1 MMWRRIVKLRFYL
14 VLFIRYFTYLF
25 TVNLY
30 VYRLS
35 IKECRIGDGS
45 GIRHHKKCLV
55 WEISDKNVKTM
66 TI

>member
-1 MMWRRIVKLRFYL
+1 MWKGIVKLKFRLIYL
-14 VLFIRYFTYLF
+14 SLYFCIYCKPI
-25 TVNLY
+25 Y
-30 VYRLS
+30 KLS